1 MWWFY
6 APIIFFV
13 ALGILLALIRRQP
26 PEKVQ
31 LGCATSLFTW
41 LVLLILSASLV
52 VVISFVTYN
61 QGGECSQVFE
71 QGMYPCTFFEYLS
84 QHFLAAGLLILYYSP
99 IFMAIGGA
107 SGLIGFWIGSRTN
120 FWSHL
125 RP

>member
-6 APIIFFV
+6 SPIIFFV
-13 ALGILLALIRRQP
+13 ALVILLALIRRQP

-31 LGCATSLFTW
+31 LGCFTSIFTW
-41 LVLLILSASLV
+41 LVLLVLSASLV
-52 VVISFVTYN
+52 ILISFVTYN
-61 QGGECSQVFE
+61 QGRECSQIFE
-71 QGMYPCTFFEYLS
+71 PGMYPCQYSEYLS
-84 QHFLAAGLLILYYSP
+84 QYFLVAGLFIIYYSP
-99 IFMAIGGA
+99 ISTAIGGV